1 MKFVINIRALAAANI
16 FAASSKEY
24 RYYLQGVNVR
34 RSGDE
39 HIILEATDGY
49 RLVALRYALEID
61 AETDFVG
68 FKSFVIPSSLISRIK
83 LHKIIDLGT
92 IEVSTDMRITIH
104 YVGTFYS
111 ESAIDCNYPDT
122 RRLAPQ
128 TVDGILAQF
137 KPKYLASFI
146 KAGKLFNSKQ
156 ETITVSHNGIGP
168 ALVNWVQDAKKT
180 VEGFGVIMPIRTS
193 EALTSSPHWMDL
205 QPSEMPMAAE

>member
-1 MKFVINIRALAAANI
+1 MKFVINIRALVAANI
-16 FAASSKEY
+16 FAASPKES

-39 HIILEATDGY
+39 HMILEATDGH

-61 AETDFVG
+61 AETDLVG

-83 LHKIIDLGT
+83 PHKIIDLGT
-92 IEVSTDMRITIH
+92 IEVSNDMRITIH
-104 YVGTFYS
+104 YVGTSYS
-111 ESAIDCNYPDT
+111 ESAIDCTYPDT
-122 RRLAPQ
+122 RRVVPK
-128 TVDGILAQF
+128 TVDGIVAQF
-137 KPKYLASFI
+137 NPEYLASFI

-156 ETITVSHNGIGP
+156 KTITISHNGTGP
-168 ALVNWVQDAKKT
+168 ALVNWVQDAKET
-180 VEGFGVIMPIRTS
+180 VDGFGIIMPIRTS